1 MYTGIKHFHLLLIG
15 LSVGLFLI
23 RFILSEM
30 KSPILQKKWLKI
42 LPHLVD
48 TLLIVSA
55 VTLCVLI
62 EQYPFANA
70 WVTEKLL
77 ALLLYVFMVTLAL
90 KMART
95 VFMKYIGLLGAISW
109 VAFAGMVAVSKQPI
123 LFG

>member
-1 MYTGIKHFHLLLIG
+1 
-15 LSVGLFLI
+15 
-23 RFILSEM
+23 
-30 KSPILQKKWLKI
+30 
-42 LPHLVD
+42 
-48 TLLIVSA
+48 VSA

-62 EQYPFANA
+62 EQYPFVNA